1 MLDTKTKNSV
11 VTILAYYNC
20 FAYRREDIKM
30 VVTMDKLLKLRP
42 KCGFCNVEIKE
53 LPQMTEDGVTLF
65 CCPECGAVL
74 GIVKEK

>member
-1 MLDTKTKNSV
+1 
-11 VTILAYYNC
+11 
-20 FAYRREDIKM
+20 M